1 LKAIPFMFKG
11 IIEDLGKVYS
21 MVAKNE
27 NRIITI
33 ESKLATNLNIG
44 SSVAVN
50 GVCLTVIKKDNQK
63 FSCEIIKE
71 TLKNTNLKNLKVGS
85 YCNLELPM
93 KLAERIDGHI
103 ILGHVDEV
111 GRILKFFKKGENY
124 HLEIKIKKENKIYL
138 VKKGSVAL
146 DGISLTIQDIFDTSF
161 LVYIIPFTYAHT
173 NLKYRKINDEIN
185 IEYDYL
191 GKYVI
196 KRKSE
201 KEI

>member
-1 LKAIPFMFKG
+1 MFKG

-33 ESKLATNLNIG
+33 ESKLASNLNIG

-111 GRILKFFKKGENY
+111 GRILRFFKKGENY

-191 GKYVI
+191 GKYAI

>member
-1 LKAIPFMFKG
+1 MFKG

-33 ESKLATNLNIG
+33 ESKLASNLNIG

-111 GRILKFFKKGENY
+111 GRILRFFKKGENY

-196 KRKSE
+196 KGKSE